1 MRDIQ
6 VSRSQLALVL
16 IKTSGAAILRVR
28 KPTTNIWGSWE
39 DIDILPNWTIT

>member
-16 IKTSGAAILRVR
+16 IKTSGAAAILRVR
-28 KPTTNIWGSWE
+28 Y
-39 DIDILPNWTIT
+39 

>member
-16 IKTSGAAILRVR
+16 IETSGAAAILRVAA
-28 KPTTNIWGSWE
+28 PQ
-39 DIDILPNWTIT
+39 